1 MASHTAALR
10 RVRVPEEKIAGLQV
24 AIVDPSLFTEKELVA
39 LELADRITESGHAVS
54 DELWG
59 RLLQHF
65 ERDELIELVSV
76 CGLFNYFNRVNDALH
91 MEITR

>member
-10 RVRVPEEKIAGLQV
+10 RVKVPEEKIAGLKV
-24 AIVDPSLFTEKELVA
+24 AILDPSLFTEKELVA
-39 LELADRITESGHAVS
+39 LELADRVSESGHAVS
-54 DELWG
+54 DELWE

-76 CGLFNYFNRVNDALH
+76 CGLFNYFNRVNDALR

>member
-1 MASHTAALR
+1 M
-10 RVRVPEEKIAGLQV
+10 PEEKIAGLQV

-54 DELWG
+54 DELWE

-76 CGLFNYFNRVNDALH
+76 CGLFNYFNRVNDALR

>member
-10 RVRVPEEKIAGLQV
+10 RVKVPEEKIAALKV
-24 AIVDPSLFTEKELVA
+24 SILDESLFTERELAA
-39 LELADRITESGHAVS
+39 LELADRMAESGHAVS
-54 DELWG
+54 DELWE

-65 ERDELIELVSV
+65 ERDEIIELVSV

>member
-39 LELADRITESGHAVS
+39 LELADRVSESGHAVS
-54 DELWG
+54 DELWE

-65 ERDELIELVSV
+65 ERDEIIELVSV

-91 MEITR
+91 MDITR

>member
-10 RVRVPEEKIAGLQV
+10 RVKVPEEKIAGLKV
-24 AIVDPSLFTEKELVA
+24 AILDPSLFTEKELVA
-39 LELADRITESGHAVS
+39 LELADRISESGHAVS
-54 DELWG
+54 DELWE

-76 CGLFNYFNRVNDALH
+76 CGLFNYFNRVNDALR

>member
-10 RVRVPEEKIAGLQV
+10 RVKVPEEKIAGLKV
-24 AIVDPSLFTEKELVA
+24 AILDPSLFTEKELVA
-39 LELADRITESGHAVS
+39 LELADRISESGHAVS
-54 DELWG
+54 PDLWE

-76 CGLFNYFNRVNDALH
+76 CGLFNYFNRVNDALR

>member
-10 RVRVPEEKIAGLQV
+10 RVRVPEEKIAGLKV
-24 AIVDPSLFTEKELVA
+24 AIMDPSLFTEKELVA
-39 LELADRITESGHAVS
+39 LELADRISESGHAVS
-54 DELWG
+54 DELWE

-76 CGLFNYFNRVNDALH
+76 CGLFNYFNRVNDALN